1 MGKVYAHRD
10 LKICTKDCLC
20 LFVCPTGATNNETGQ
35 IDQKKCIGCGAC
47 AAACPAHAI
56 SLIPVKMPP
65 QQSKNSK
72 VIEALQKI
80 VKNKIEELWQIQY
93 LLNKS
98 SSADEKKFL
107 KALYHSNKV
116 VLEDIMR
123 EKGYMLPESK
133 NTQIFLQDILKNSTE
148 NKDIIEKLL
157 ALIEPNE

>member
-20 LFVCPTGATNNETGQ
+20 LFVCPTGAINNETGQ
-35 IDQKKCIGCGAC
+35 KNQKKCIGCGAC

-133 NTQIFLQDILKNSTE
+133 NTQIFLQDILKNSAE